1 MGHFSR
7 RVRIITLCL
16 QQEWLAGPAKSPH
29 GYSLCSKLLMLMIL
43 LIPRFQLSS
52 NLLCMW
58 KSRNAAHA
66 RTASAAEPYALCL
79 PACRGFHRPGGGSAG
94 AASSFSASRRP
105 TKPSWLGSTE
115 REVRAGV
122 RVVCVWTCRCWELLW
137 GFGVRTRQQVK
148 IEANL
153 CLSGPDIYSNTLVF
167 LRKKIRKNK
176 LTTRTSNTTSYEHLW
191 ETYEVGRSSVMIKI
205 TTDTLLSVTD
215 LGFRCRGAEH
225 LLLLLDTRKTSFI
238 AKKF

>member
-1 MGHFSR
+1 MLALLQPPNLTRFA
-7 RVRIITLCL
+7 CL
-16 QQEWLAGPAKSPH
+16 LAVDFTG
-29 GYSLCSKLLMLMIL
+29 
-43 LIPRFQLSS
+43 R
-52 NLLCMW
+52 
-58 KSRNAAHA
+58 AA
-66 RTASAAEPYALCL
+66 ALQAL
-79 PACRGFHRPGGGSAG
+79 PP
-94 AASSFSASRRP
+94 ASRQAGGRQNPVDLDRP
-105 TKPSWLGSTE
+105 S
-115 REVRAGV
+115 VRCMRV

-167 LRKKIRKNK
+167 LRKKIRRNK

-238 AKKF
+238 AKKILEESEIGLHYCVSKGMNTFFYP

>member
-1 MGHFSR
+1 MLALLQPPNLTRFA
-7 RVRIITLCL
+7 CL
-16 QQEWLAGPAKSPH
+16 LAVDFTG
-29 GYSLCSKLLMLMIL
+29 
-43 LIPRFQLSS
+43 R
-52 NLLCMW
+52 
-58 KSRNAAHA
+58 AA
-66 RTASAAEPYALCL
+66 ALQAL
-79 PACRGFHRPGGGSAG
+79 PP
-94 AASSFSASRRP
+94 ASRQAGGRQNPVDLDRP
-105 TKPSWLGSTE
+105 S
-115 REVRAGV
+115 VRCMRV

-205 TTDTLLSVTD
+205 NTDTLLSRSIYICVLPCTVESTAQCSW
-215 LGFRCRGAEH
+215 LSPENTKSMIQTLVGVFHCKE
-225 LLLLLDTRKTSFI
+225 LN
-238 AKKF
+238 